1 MARQTL
7 VHQSALQLLATGFT
21 GSIDAHDNNRKRP
34 LSEYRP
40 RGNFNCHMGI
50 ADKYIRFNM
59 NVNQNFGC
67 GETPPLRYIV

>member
-1 MARQTL
+1 MLMTTTEKGR
-7 VHQSALQLLATGFT
+7 
-21 GSIDAHDNNRKRP
+21 

-50 ADKYIRFNM
+50 GDKYIRFNM

-67 GETPPLRYIV
+67 GETPPLRYIVERSTRNL